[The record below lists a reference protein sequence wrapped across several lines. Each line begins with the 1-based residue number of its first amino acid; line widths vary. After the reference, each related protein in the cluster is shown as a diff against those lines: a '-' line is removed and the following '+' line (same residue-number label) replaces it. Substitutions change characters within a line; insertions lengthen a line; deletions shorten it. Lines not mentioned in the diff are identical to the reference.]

1 MGLFVLDPGIFRAYD
16 IRGIVDQNL
25 SPQVVYSIGRSFA
38 AEAQAVGHE
47 RVVTGR
53 DGRTSG
59 PTLHEALNRGLVESG
74 VQAIDI
80 GLVPTPVLYFAAV
93 ARHATAGVMVTGS
106 HNPAEYNGL
115 KMVLDGMSLKETDI
129 LNLHGRIERGD
140 FIDGQGTIVKEDAN
154 ASYLDRIVKDI
165 RLQRP
170 LKAVVDC
177 GNGAAGRTAPEV
189 LRKLGCE
196 VVELFCDIDGAFP
209 NHHPDPAQPENLQD
223 LVEKTRAVG
232 ADCGL
237 AFDGD
242 GDRIGLVTNTG
253 GVVSSDQLLMLF
265 AQQIIS
271 RNPGTEVVFD
281 VKCSRALGD
290 LIRQAGGRACMW
302 RTGHSYI
309 KARMRESGALLAG
322 EFSGHI
328 CFADRWYGFDDAIYA
343 AARFLELLSAADQS
357 AEQLFEALPLG
368 LSTPEIKVATTED
381 RKFKIM
387 DALAERGD
395 FGTGRRTLID
405 GLRVDYQDGWG
416 LIRASNT
423 SPALTLRFEADGAA
437 ALDRIQGIFRRQLGL
452 IDPNLNFLPAA

>member
-1 MGLFVLDPGIFRAYD
+1 MLDPRIFRAYD

-25 SPQVVYSIGRSFA
+25 SPQVVHSIGRSFA
-38 AEAQAVGHE
+38 AEALASGQN
-47 RVVTGR
+47 RVLTGR

-59 PTLHEALNRGLVESG
+59 PTLHEALNQGLVESG
-74 VQAIDI
+74 IQVVDI
-80 GLVPTPVLYFAAV
+80 GLVPTPVLYFAALSDG
-93 ARHATAGVMVTGS
+93 AKAGVMVTGS

-115 KMVLDGMSLKETDI
+115 KMVLDGKSLKETDI
-129 LNLHGRIERGD
+129 LNLHERIERRD
-140 FIDGQGTIVKEDAN
+140 FIDGQGTLVKQDFT
-154 ASYLDRIVKDI
+154 ASYLRSVVEDI
-165 RLQRP
+165 RLQKP

-177 GNGAAGRTAPEV
+177 GNGAAGEVAPKL
-189 LRKLGCE
+189 LRMLGCE
-196 VVELFCDIDGAFP
+196 LVELFCDIDGAFP

-223 LVEKTRAVG
+223 LVEKVRAVG

-242 GDRIGLVTNTG
+242 GDRIGVVTNAG
-253 GVVSSDQLLMLF
+253 GVISSDQLLMLF

-290 LIRQAGGRACMW
+290 LVRRAGGRACMW
-302 RTGHSYI
+302 RTGHSHI

-343 AARFLELLSAADQS
+343 AARFLELLSASDQS
-357 AEQLFEALPLG
+357 AEQLFQALPLG

-387 DALAERGD
+387 DALAQKGD

-405 GLRVDYQDGWG
+405 GLRVDYNDGWG
-416 LIRASNT
+416 LVRASNT

-437 ALDRIQGIFRRQLGL
+437 ALGRIQGVFRRQLGL
-452 IDPNLNFLPAA
+452 IDPNLNFNPAA